1 MTDKQTRFALEYLI
15 DGNATRAYIAAGF
28 SANKANTNAFKL
40 LQNTAIAEF
49 IKSEQEKTANR
60 LEITREFIINEYLE
74 LIESAKTDEVG
85 PDRTNWNKSLS
96 QLAKLLGL
104 DEPEKQDITSNGNQI
119 TGFEI
124 NIKKPLND

>member
-1 MTDKQTRFALEYLI
+1 MTDKQHRFALEYLI

-74 LIESAKTDEVG
+74 LINSAKTDEVG